1 MRMGWDPVVKTVV
14 GSDAT
19 WANAIAVSAKHN
31 LNIIIS
37 KVICIGFYINK
48 SFNPIYMIVNR
59 QKTIFLCLLNV
70 NQDVLQSTKNKKEL
84 TCIEFGS
91 TSIVLQ
97 VEDL

>member
-1 MRMGWDPVVKTVV
+1 
-14 GSDAT
+14 
-19 WANAIAVSAKHN
+19 
-31 LNIIIS
+31 
-37 KVICIGFYINK
+37 
-48 SFNPIYMIVNR
+48 MIVNR

-84 TCIEFGS
+84 TSIEFGS